1 MVDESL
7 QPVRPPRR
15 VLLEDGDIL
24 IVHRARAAPD
34 TGSPTYELRIR
45 GYGPLGEQFARSEHA
60 LGRADQLA
68 RERRSR
74 VVYVDGPDVDPDV
87 LINYR

>member
-1 MVDESL
+1 MVDNSAR
-7 QPVRPPRR
+7 PVRPPRR

-24 IVHRARAAPD
+24 IVHRPRVAPD
-34 TGSPTYELRIR
+34 SGSPTYELRIR

-60 LGRADQLA
+60 LARADQLA

-74 VVYVDGPDVDPDV
+74 VVYVEGPEVDPDV
-87 LINYR
+87 LISYR